1 MAEYLTDVLFVLFFG
16 VGVDEDVIQVYQ
28 HASIGE
34 VTKDVIHE
42 VLEGG
47 GHVHK
52 SKRHDTP
59 FKGAIAGAES
69 GLPFITLSD
78 SDQMVHIPE
87 VDFQIDFGLVQAV
100 KEVRDLG

>member
-42 VLEGG
+42 VLEGS

-69 GLPFITLSD
+69 GLPFITLTD
-78 SDQMVHIPE
+78 ADQVECMVE
-87 VDFQIDFGLVQAV
+87 VDFQIDSCLIWAV